1 MTIDATPRRVL
12 RAANLYKSYRRHHA
26 VSGLSLEVRQGEV
39 VGLLGPNGAG
49 KTTTFNIITGLLG
62 PDSGLVLLDGTDIT
76 GLPMYRRARLGL
88 GYLTQEP
95 SVFRKLTVA
104 ENILAILETMG
115 LTRQEQRLRL
125 AGLLDE
131 LNIAHLAQK
140 RAHAISGGER
150 RRVEVTRAL
159 VTKPAFLLLDEPF
172 TGIDPIA
179 RADIQ
184 QVVVKLKQRGIGVLI
199 TDHNVRETMEITDRA
214 YVVYEGR
221 VFAQGTPAEIVAHE
235 GAREKFL
242 GENFTM

>member
-1 MTIDATPRRVL
+1 MTDVAPRRTI
-12 RAANLYKSYRRHHA
+12 RAANLYKSYRKHQA
-26 VSGLSLEVRQGEV
+26 VNGLSLEIRQGEV

-49 KTTTFNIITGLLG
+49 KTTTFNIITGLLK
-62 PDSGLVLLDGTDIT
+62 PDSGLVLLDDVNITD
-76 GLPMYRRARLGL
+76 LPMYQRARLGL

-104 ENILAILETMG
+104 QNILAILETMG
-115 LTRQEQRLRL
+115 LSRDEQHQRL
-125 AGLLDE
+125 AKLLDE
-131 LNIAHLAQK
+131 LNIAHLATK
-140 RAHAISGGER
+140 RAHSISGGER

-159 VTKPAFLLLDEPF
+159 VTNPAFLLLDEPF

-184 QVVVKLKQRGIGVLI
+184 QVVVKLRSRGIGVLI

-221 VFAQGTPAEIVAHE
+221 VFAAGTPKEIVEHE